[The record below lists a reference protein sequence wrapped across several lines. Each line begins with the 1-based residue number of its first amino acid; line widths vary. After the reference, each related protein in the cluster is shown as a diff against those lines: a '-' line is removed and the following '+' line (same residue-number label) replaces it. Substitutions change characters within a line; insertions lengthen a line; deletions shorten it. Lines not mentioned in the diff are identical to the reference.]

1 MKLLIFFLI
10 FFYSPLVIAE
20 NIATFRTQY
29 IFDNSAAFIEFQ
41 DKLSEYKNK
50 LFDELKNE
58 ENLLISQRE
67 DIEESKLILSEDEYQ
82 NKISEFNQI
91 TESFQNKIDNYN
103 INIQNNLEQNEQL
116 VLNEIS
122 IIVQE
127 IAKNQNLLLVFS
139 DKQYYISS
147 LNIDISDL
155 IISELNKRNLNLK
168 LLDN

>member
-10 FFYSPLVIAE
+10 FFYSPLVIGE

-29 IFDNSAAFIEFQ
+29 IFDNSTAFIEFQ
-41 DKLSEYKNK
+41 DKLNEYKNK

-58 ENLLISQRE
+58 ENLLISQRD

-91 TESFQNKIDNYN
+91 TESFQNKIDKYN
-103 INIQNNLEQNEQL
+103 INIQNNLDQNEQL

-127 IAKNQNLLLVFS
+127 IAKNQNLLLIFS

-155 IISELNKRNLNLK
+155 IISELNKRSLNLK

>member
-29 IFDNSAAFIEFQ
+29 IFDNSTAFIEFQ
-41 DKLSEYKNK
+41 NKLNQYKNK

-58 ENLLISQRE
+58 ENLLISQRD
-67 DIEESKLILSEDEYQ
+67 DIEESKLILSEEEYQ